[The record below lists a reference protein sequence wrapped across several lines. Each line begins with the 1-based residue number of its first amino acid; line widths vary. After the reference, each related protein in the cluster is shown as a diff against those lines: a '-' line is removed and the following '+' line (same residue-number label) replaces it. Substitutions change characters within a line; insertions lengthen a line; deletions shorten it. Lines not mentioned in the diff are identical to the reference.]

1 MTSKPE
7 TSPFTPGQPV
17 PFELFVGRAPQ
28 IEALM
33 EHAREAATGR
43 LKVGFLTG
51 DRGIGKTSLARFAA
65 VLAERDHDLLGLHV
79 ALGGAGDAADM
90 VRRIFDRLAN
100 ITRGRPL
107 WQRIGTLFG
116 DRVRTVGLFGL
127 QVEFRPEAEDL
138 DALTGNFDRALRSVV
153 EKLQG
158 TGRRGL
164 FVVLDDINGLAT
176 SPTFATWLKDL
187 VDTVAV
193 DPDPFPVF
201 LLFVGSER
209 VRRELVSHNESVAR
223 IFIPLEVT
231 NWSRDE
237 ASDFY
242 RRAFARAGMTSEAA
256 GLDLMTEYAG
266 GLPVLAHEIG
276 DACFRFASGPLVTRS
291 DAERAV
297 IRAANVVGHKYF
309 APQVFDRVRSP
320 RYRSLLRT
328 IPRAAPSGRFK
339 RSEIRE
345 VLSQEERASL
355 DNFLRVMQRLDVL
368 DRDPDRGPGHYRFTS
383 NLHFLYLLLRAIG
396 PS

>member
-17 PFELFVGRAPQ
+17 PFELFVGRARQ
-28 IEALM
+28 VEALM
-33 EHAREAATGR
+33 EHAREAAAGR

-79 ALGGAGDAADM
+79 ALGGADDASGM
-90 VRRIFDRLAN
+90 VQRVFDRLAN
-100 ITRGRPL
+100 VARGRPL
-107 WQRIGTLFG
+107 WERIGALFG

-127 QVEFRPEAEDL
+127 QVEFRPESEDL
-138 DALTGNFDRALRSVV
+138 DALTANFDRAVRSVI
-153 EKLQG
+153 EKLHG
-158 TGRRGL
+158 TGCKGL
-164 FVVLDDINGLAT
+164 FVVLDDINGLAA
-176 SPTFATWLKDL
+176 SPTFATWLKNL

-209 VRRELVSHNESVAR
+209 VRRELASRNESVAR
-223 IFIPLEVT
+223 IFIPLDVT

-242 RRAFARAGMTSEAA
+242 RRAFGRAGMTPGSA

-276 DACFRFASGPLVTRS
+276 DACFRFATGPLVTRN

-339 RSEIRE
+339 RSEILE

-355 DNFLRVMQRLDVL
+355 DNFLRVMQRLEVL

-383 NLHFLYLLLRAIG
+383 NLHFLRLLPRAIG

>member
-33 EHAREAATGR
+33 EHAREAAAGR

-79 ALGGAGDAADM
+79 VLGGAGDAQGM
-90 VRRIFDRLAN
+90 VQRILDRLAN
-100 ITRGRPL
+100 VARGRPL
-107 WQRIGTLFG
+107 WERIGALFG
-116 DRVRTVGLFGL
+116 DRIRTVGLFGV
-127 QVEFRPEAEDL
+127 QAEFRPEAEDL
-138 DALTGNFDRALRSVV
+138 EMLTGSFDHALRSVI
-153 EKLQG
+153 EKLSG
-158 TGRRGL
+158 TGHRGL
-164 FVVLDDINGLAT
+164 FIVLDDINGLAA
-176 SPTFATWLKDL
+176 SPTFATWLKDF

-193 DPDPFPVF
+193 GWDPFPVF

-209 VRRELVSHNESVAR
+209 VRRELVSHNQSVAR
-223 IFIPLEVT
+223 IFVPLEVT

-237 ASDFY
+237 TSDFY
-242 RRAFARAGMTSEAA
+242 RRAFEQAGMTVEAA
-256 GLDLMTEYAG
+256 GLGLMTEYAG
-266 GLPVLAHEIG
+266 SLPVLAHEIG
-276 DACFRFASGPLVTRS
+276 DACFRFASGPLVTRN

-297 IRAANVVGHKYF
+297 ISAANVVGHKYL

-328 IPRAAPSGRFK
+328 IPKAAPSGRFK
-339 RSEIRE
+339 RSEIGK
-345 VLSQEERASL
+345 VLSTEERASL
-355 DNFLRVMQRLDVL
+355 DNFLRVMQRLEVL
-368 DRDPDRGPGHYRFTS
+368 ERDPDRGPGHYRFTS
-383 NLHFLYLLLRAIG
+383 NLHFLYLLLRAIR